1 MSAETPSSILFI
13 CDFPPGFVGAKHHE
27 SGVGGT
33 EALVVVL
40 AEELAERGVA
50 VTVGA
55 RIEHERIVRVR
66 YQPIATVHAA
76 QAEVTVVVKQWSDV
90 ASEAT
95 GLRVFLAT
103 DVHMPD
109 SAMIA
114 RCVAWS
120 SLSLALSPFMRSQ
133 VQAEAPAPGMEV
145 LSPPLSLGDYAK
157 ASNRRDPVL
166 LYCSVPDRGLYYLK
180 DIYPAIRKRVN
191 NARLVITSDFTL
203 WGRAAAKDAF
213 KRFFERAPGVEYL
226 GHVDRRRLVVEQ
238 LRARVLAYPCTF
250 PEGFCIAAAECMAA
264 GAVPVTTNAFA
275 LTTTVGDAGVLIDG
289 RPRSWFYRRRFVNA
303 AVKLL
308 TDDAEWSIR
317 AEACRARAQN
327 YGAAAIADRFLALIA
342 GARTRA

>member
-1 MSAETPSSILFI
+1 MSAGTPSSILFI
-13 CDFPPGFVGAKHHE
+13 CDFPPGFVGAKHHD

-40 AEELAERGVA
+40 AEELASRGVA
-50 VTVGA
+50 VTVGT
-55 RIEHERIVRVR
+55 RIEHERIEHVR
-66 YQPIATVHAA
+66 YQPIAAVRAA

-90 ASEAT
+90 ATDAR

-109 SAMIA
+109 VSMIA
-114 RCVAWS
+114 RCVVWS
-120 SLSLALSPFMRSQ
+120 STSLALSPFMRSR
-133 VQAEAPAPGMEV
+133 VQAEVTAPAMEV
-145 LSPPLSLGDYAK
+145 LSPPIDLADYAQP
-157 ASNRRDPVL
+157 SSRRDPIL

-180 DIYPAIRKRVN
+180 DIYPAIRKRVK
-191 NARLVITSDFTL
+191 NATLVITSDFTL

-213 KRFFERAPGVEYL
+213 RRFFERAPGVEYL
-226 GHVDRRRLVVEQ
+226 GHVDRRRLVIEQ
-238 LRARVLAYPCTF
+238 RRARVLAYPSTF

-308 TDDAEWSIR
+308 TDDAEWRTRS
-317 AEACRARAQN
+317 EACRARAQT
-327 YGAAAIADRFLALIA
+327 YGAAAVADRFLALIA
-342 GARTRA
+342 GARARA